1 MDQRSMADPN
11 ALDFLRIPSETLV
24 ALDWRPYHFAVQPY
38 HYLIRAA
45 HVTSMAGFFGGIATL
60 DLRLMGWR
68 QTLPLQPLAELVLPW
83 LYVTFGITLASEI
96 ALFFYDPVH
105 VGTHAYFS
113 LKLLLTM
120 LGVLN
125 AVLFRGSKHFA
136 VSVPRCRPPFPLGR
150 SA

>member
-1 MDQRSMADPN
+1 MADPN

-83 LYVTFGITLASEI
+83 LYVTFGIT
-96 ALFFYDPVH
+96 
-105 VGTHAYFS
+105 
-113 LKLLLTM
+113 
-120 LGVLN
+120 
-125 AVLFRGSKHFA
+125 GSQ
-136 VSVPRCRPPFPLGR
+136 RLGR
-150 SA
+150 MRRRIGNLAIPSRPSWPPSPECVSRMSRFVGGPAHRRSRVDDPQVC